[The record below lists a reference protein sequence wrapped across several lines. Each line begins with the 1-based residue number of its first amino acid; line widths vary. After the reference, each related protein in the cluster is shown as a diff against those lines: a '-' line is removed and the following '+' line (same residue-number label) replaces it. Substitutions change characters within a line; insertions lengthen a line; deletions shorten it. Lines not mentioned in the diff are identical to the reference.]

1 MEYQTATGA
10 GRFINRESKLSKIP
24 PDFSVRPPDPEGQI
38 KRARNKGEAEII
50 VPAPN
55 PKIDALLPK
64 ISGVGLL
71 SGCMPPR
78 ITYDL
83 CSQWGRRSVKLHS
96 AAHQA
101 KHQPINNQVAFCDG
115 EQVERAWSQV
125 VIKKRNLTSDWFCFV
140 TYWAQAD

>member
-24 PDFSVRPPDPEGQI
+24 PDFSVRQPDPEGQI
-38 KRARNKGEAEII
+38 KRARNKGEAEMI

-71 SGCMPPR
+71 SGCM
-78 ITYDL
+78 
-83 CSQWGRRSVKLHS
+83 
-96 AAHQA
+96 
-101 KHQPINNQVAFCDG
+101 
-115 EQVERAWSQV
+115 
-125 VIKKRNLTSDWFCFV
+125 
-140 TYWAQAD
+140 